1 MSRVVHILLTDYK
14 VDSRVKNETESLND
28 KGYKID
34 VFCLKS
40 DDTYKMEHRKGV
52 KIIRYGLLKDKIIKI
67 LNAYIQF
74 IFASYSE
81 KYRLVHAHDFTALP
95 VGFIISRLKGIPLI
109 YDSHEL
115 WSESEHENY
124 PRYVMKIAY
133 RIEKYCAKKS
143 DYIITVSDSI
153 KYFLKIYFNNQNIAT
168 VRNIPSYTYPKSS
181 NILRDKYSIPI
192 EVPIFIY
199 QGLISKN
206 RGIDI
211 ILDSV
216 NRLKNLRFKCI
227 FLGDGPYLND
237 IQAFI
242 RKYDLESRIIT
253 IQSVPQDE
261 LLKYIKS
268 ADIGLHA
275 ISNTCLNHEYC
286 LPNKLFEY
294 IHAGV
299 GVICTN
305 LKEMS
310 KLVQSHNI
318 GLTFNDNSA
327 EDLSKKMQ
335 YLINNNNLINQYKTN
350 SKALSMTLT
359 WDKEFLTLEKVYEE
373 VLSK

>member
-1 MSRVVHILLTDYK
+1 MSKILHILLSHYK
-14 VDSRVKNETESLND
+14 VDSRVKNETQSLND
-28 KGYKID
+28 KGYRID
-34 VFCLKS
+34 IFCLKS
-40 DDTYKMEHRKGV
+40 DDTYKVEHRKGA
-52 KIIRYGLLKDKIIKI
+52 KIIRYGLSKGRVIKI
-67 LNAYIQF
+67 LTAYIQF
-74 IFASYSE
+74 IFASARV
-81 KYRLVHAHDFTALP
+81 KYRLVHVHDFTALP
-95 VGFIISRLKGIPLI
+95 VGFIISRLKGIALI

-124 PRYVMKIAY
+124 PKYVMKIAY
-133 RIEKYCAKKS
+133 VIEKYCAKKS

-153 KYFLKIYFNNQNIAT
+153 KYFLKKYFGNQNIAT
-168 VRNIPSYTYPKSS
+168 VRNIPSYTYPKPS
-181 NILRDKYSIPI
+181 NILREKYSIPK

-199 QGLISKN
+199 QGSISKN

-216 NRLKNLRFKCI
+216 ERIQNLGFKFI
-227 FLGDGPYLND
+227 FLGSGPYFKD
-237 IQAFI
+237 VQAYM
-242 RKYDLESRIIT
+242 RKYRLESKII
-253 IQSVPQDE
+253 ILESVPQDE

-268 ADIGLHA
+268 ADIGVHA

-294 IHAGV
+294 IHAGI
-299 GVICTN
+299 GVLCTN

-310 KLVQSHNI
+310 KLILSHNI

-335 YLINNNNLINQYKTN
+335 YLINNINLINQYKTN

-359 WDKEFLTLEKVYEE
+359 WDKEFLTLERVYEE